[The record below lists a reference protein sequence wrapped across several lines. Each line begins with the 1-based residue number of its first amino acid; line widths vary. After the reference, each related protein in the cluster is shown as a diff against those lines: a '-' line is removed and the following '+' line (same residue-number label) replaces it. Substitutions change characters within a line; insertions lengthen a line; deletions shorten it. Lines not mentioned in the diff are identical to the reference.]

1 MADDPELERKLEA
14 MFSSAR
20 PRHGFSDELW
30 RRIEARRPWHQRFGR
45 RFQPALRY
53 APALALLLVVGL
65 GVTWLAGNFHGA
77 GSTASPTSAGAP
89 AFGDSKAAAP
99 AFGVLPS
106 LAPGAARSVTSP
118 QFPLTSGA
126 AGAGLTFG
134 GTLPSLPSE
143 LPVYRYD
150 EPGAADLVAAAA
162 TLQGKAGLA
171 LTVMPSD
178 PATGVEPQFSTAAGS
193 APDRT
198 QGAAA
203 TANGFLSN
211 HNLAPRFAFQLTVAP
226 SGLRVV
232 YGRLFDGPAGPI
244 RQVRP
249 DGSAAGLTVDLVDSV
264 TSTASARG
272 PLDLPFTSA
281 SYPLRTAAAA
291 LTAAKLGQASG
302 TAGLNRAELV
312 YVLVVSGGHGYY
324 EPELLLTGPGGAVLA
339 PVVAEQW
346 LGG

>member
-1 MADDPELERKLEA
+1 MSDDPELERKLEA
-14 MFSSAR
+14 MFSSAA
-20 PRHGFSDELW
+20 PRRGFSDELW
-30 RRIEARRPWHQRFGR
+30 RRIEARRPWHQRLSR
-45 RFQPALRY
+45 SFQPALRY
-53 APALALLLVVGL
+53 APALALLLVVAL
-65 GVTWLAGNFHGA
+65 GVTWVAGNFRGA
-77 GSTASPTSAGAP
+77 GSTGSTTSAGAP
-89 AFGDSKAAAP
+89 ALGDQKAAAP
-99 AFGVLPS
+99 AFGVLPP
-106 LAPGAARSVTSP
+106 LGPGRARSTTSP
-118 QFPLTSGA
+118 QFTQAGGA
-126 AGAGLTFG
+126 APGPTFS
-134 GTLPSLPSE
+134 GTLPILPSE

-171 LTVMPSD
+171 LTVTPSD